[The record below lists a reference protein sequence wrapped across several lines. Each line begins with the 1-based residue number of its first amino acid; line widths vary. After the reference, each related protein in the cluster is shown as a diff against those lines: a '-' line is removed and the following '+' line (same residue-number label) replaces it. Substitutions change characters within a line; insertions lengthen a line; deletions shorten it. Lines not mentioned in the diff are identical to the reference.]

1 VSLSLQTDRLR
12 ENVCATV
19 NSSIFEEGR
28 VVRLFPFVLLLA
40 IAAVLVPGSARPAAT
55 ATALTGSVGPGFTI
69 SLKDSSG
76 QGVSHLDP
84 GDYTITVNNLN
95 TTMEHDFHLFG
106 PGVDQATPFQQG
118 TWTWNVTFTD
128 GVYRFHCDAH
138 PTIMKGTFRVGA
150 APPPTPKLVGR
161 VGPGK
166 TISLKNGSG
175 IVKSLL
181 AGTYKLTIK
190 DASAKDNFHLLG
202 PGISK
207 KTSVRGKRTVSWTL
221 KFRTGKYT
229 YRSDAHKKLKRTFRV
244 S

>member
-1 VSLSLQTDRLR
+1 MLK
-12 ENVCATV
+12 
-19 NSSIFEEGR
+19 IFP
-28 VVRLFPFVLLLA
+28 LVLLLA
-40 IAAVLVPGSARPAAT
+40 LAAVFVPGSARPAAK

-76 QGVSHLDP
+76 RAVSQLDP

-95 TTMEHDFHLFG
+95 TTAEHNFHLFG

-128 GVYRFHCDAH
+128 GVYTFHCDAH

-150 APPPTPKLVGR
+150 APPPAPKLSGK

-166 TISLKNGSG
+166 TISLKKGSAV
-175 IVKSLL
+175 VKALT
-181 AGTYKLTIK
+181 AGKYKVTVK
-190 DASAKDNFHLLG
+190 DVSTKDNFHLIG
-202 PGISK
+202 PGVSK

-221 KFRTGKYT
+221 TFRAGKYT